1 MINVNG
7 VVQAAVFC
15 LLVSVNVV
23 ADSLTEFN
31 AEFDIS
37 VAGLPAGKSVYS
49 LAKQADG
56 NYQIQTISSARGVFK
71 LFLSDEY
78 ILTSQFSLK
87 EGAVQPQ
94 WFLDE
99 KTGEDERL
107 KLSFDWQ
114 NQLLEAENDKGI
126 KQVPIQANTQD
137 VLSYHVLLPNKLK
150 QGLSDFSFPVAEEK
164 KLKQY
169 HIKVLG
175 HEVLKTKLG
184 QLNSIKLTRL
194 QDDDRKSYVWLAPEL
209 NYIPIQ
215 AVHIENGFT
224 IKAQLNALSGLE
236 IKQALLNN

>member
-1 MINVNG
+1 MNG

-15 LLVSVNVV
+15 LLGSVNVA

-49 LAKQADG
+49 LAKQSDG
-56 NYQIQTISSARGVFK
+56 NYQIQTISSATGVFK

-87 EGAVQPQ
+87 EAAVQPQ

-99 KTGEDERL
+99 KTGEDELL

-114 NQLLEAENDKGI
+114 NQLLKAENDKGI
-126 KQVPIQANTQD
+126 KQ
-137 VLSYHVLLPNKLK
+137 
-150 QGLSDFSFPVAEEK
+150 
-164 KLKQY
+164 
-169 HIKVLG
+169 
-175 HEVLKTKLG
+175 
-184 QLNSIKLTRL
+184 
-194 QDDDRKSYVWLAPEL
+194 
-209 NYIPIQ
+209 IPIQ